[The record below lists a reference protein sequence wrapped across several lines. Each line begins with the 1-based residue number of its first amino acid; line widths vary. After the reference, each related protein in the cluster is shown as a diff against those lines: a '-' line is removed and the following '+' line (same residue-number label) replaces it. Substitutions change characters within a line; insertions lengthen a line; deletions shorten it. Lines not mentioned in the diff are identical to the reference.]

1 MSNRY
6 ELLLS
11 PIQVGNVLLKNRMV
25 STAGIPHM
33 LQGTEEYP
41 TDRLISHLS
50 NRAKNGA
57 AAVYLNFAMRT
68 DEGPG
73 GPPMKPGEIAMSF
86 PPHDTAVNIAKTSA
100 HNYLCQTI
108 DAIRY
113 YESIAITQPMGS
125 FTRNDMPGGPMKD
138 GTPQHGGGGPIMP
151 SDPME
156 QLRQEQEQCRGRSV
170 DHITK
175 KQIQE
180 FIDSTVANA
189 KILKQFG
196 FEMFSFHNA
205 YHNGTM
211 AEFWSTHT
219 NHRTD
224 EYGGSAKNRARLMI
238 EVMDAMKQTFGRDFP
253 LEMLISVDGLGV
265 NRGDTFELAKLLE
278 GKVDILHVRH
288 GDKDPQHPIGFTSSR
303 AVPCPNLD
311 AAAALKESIMSRGG
325 TIKVGV
331 SAGLQNPDF
340 NEKILREHKADII
353 CMSRAWICDSDYGKK
368 IYAGRGEDVT
378 PCIKCMRCHDS
389 TVYGHHF
396 QCAVNPTAGLEA
408 SLNKLVQEPGV
419 CKRVAVIGGGPAG
432 MKAACVAADRGHQ
445 VTLFEA
451 EARLGGMLHYA
462 GYFSFKYPVK
472 DYMNW
477 LIGQVNK
484 RPIDVKLGTKATPE
498 TVQGYDAVLVAIGAA
513 PLILPVPGVEQAK
526 IAIETLGHEEELGD
540 SVVLIG
546 GGQVGCETALHY
558 AKLGKKVTVME
569 MQSELAPDAS
579 TTGRNELMTEIAA
592 EPNFIPL
599 TGARCISLT
608 ATSVTY
614 EKDGK
619 QETVTADSV
628 VLSAGMK
635 AKTQEAD
642 SFIGTAL
649 DFAEIGDCVRAR
661 TVEYATK
668 EAYYA
673 AVNL

>member
-1 MSNRY
+1 MY
-6 ELLLS
+6 EIPKVLK
-11 PIQVGNVLLKNRMV
+11 PIRIGNVLLKNRIV
-25 STAGIPHM
+25 SAPTTMHSLSNGE
-33 LQGTEEYP
+33 LYP
-41 TDRLISHLS
+41 TEDAISFFESRARAGVGMVTVAGLKVGKDVADDGQNTAWDVNQPNHRNKLMELVERVHFYGAKISMELIGIFPEGYTVSDGCSIMGWATGHEIT
-50 NRAKNGA
+50 REAMEAFKEEWAQA
-57 AAVYLNFAMRT
+57 AADLVDCGF
-68 DEGPG
+68 
-73 GPPMKPGEIAMSF
+73 
-86 PPHDTAVNIAKTSA
+86 
-100 HNYLCQTI
+100 
-108 DAIRY
+108 DAILIH
-113 YESIAITQPMGS
+113 SG
-125 FTRNDMPGGPMKD
+125 
-138 GTPQHGGGGPIMP
+138 H
-151 SDPME
+151 
-156 QLRQEQEQCRGRSV
+156 SV
-170 DHITK
+170 PL
-175 KQIQE
+175 
-180 FIDSTVANA
+180 A
-189 KILKQFG
+189 QFL
-196 FEMFSFHNA
+196 SPL
-205 YHNGTM
+205 
-211 AEFWSTHT
+211 T
-219 NHRTD
+219 NKRTD
-224 EYGGSAKNRARLMI
+224 EYGGSTENRCRYLIEILDAIRARVGSKLLI
-238 EVMDAMKQTFGRDFP
+238 EVRISGTEFEEGGIDIDEGIRIG
-253 LEMLISVDGLGV
+253 ELIQDHL
-265 NRGDTFELAKLLE
+265 
-278 GKVDILHVRH
+278 DIL
-288 GDKDPQHPIGFTSSR
+288 Q
-303 AVPCPNLD
+303 
-311 AAAALKESIMSRGG
+311 
-325 TIKVGV
+325 V
-331 SAGLQNPDF
+331 SAGMHNPKWMTWVHPCGFRPPMPNVCVAEAFKKTGKFHVPIVTLGAIDSL
-340 NEKILREHKADII
+340 ESAESIIADGKADLVTMARSLIADPELI
-353 CMSRAWICDSDYGKK
+353 HKGMAGKT
-368 IYAGRGEDVT
+368 ADVT

-408 SLNKLVQEPGV
+408 SLNKLVQEPGE
-419 CKRVAVIGGGPAG
+419 CKKVAIIGGGPAG
-432 MKAACVAADRGHQ
+432 MKAACVASDRGHQ

-451 EARLGGMLHYA
+451 TNRLGGMLHYA

-498 TVQGYDAVLVAIGAA
+498 TVQGYDAVLVAIGAE

-526 IAIETLGHEEELGD
+526 VAIETLGHEEELGS
-540 SVVLIG
+540 SVILIG

-579 TTGRNELMTEIAA
+579 TTGRNELLTEIAA

-599 TGARCISLT
+599 TGAKCVSLT

-619 QETVTADSV
+619 QETITADSV

>member
-1 MSNRY
+1 MVTVAGLKVGKDVADDGQNTAWDVNQPNHRNKLM
-6 ELLLS
+6 ELVERVHFYGAKISMELIGIFPEGYTVSDGCSIMGWATGHEITREAMEAFKEEWAQAAADLVDCGFDAILIHSGHSVPLAQFLS
-11 PIQVGNVLLKNRMV
+11 PL
-25 STAGIPHM
+25 
-33 LQGTEEYP
+33 
-41 TDRLISHLS
+41 
-50 NRAKNGA
+50 
-57 AAVYLNFAMRT
+57 
-68 DEGPG
+68 
-73 GPPMKPGEIAMSF
+73 
-86 PPHDTAVNIAKTSA
+86 
-100 HNYLCQTI
+100 
-108 DAIRY
+108 
-113 YESIAITQPMGS
+113 
-125 FTRNDMPGGPMKD
+125 
-138 GTPQHGGGGPIMP
+138 
-151 SDPME
+151 
-156 QLRQEQEQCRGRSV
+156 
-170 DHITK
+170 
-175 KQIQE
+175 
-180 FIDSTVANA
+180 
-189 KILKQFG
+189 
-196 FEMFSFHNA
+196 
-205 YHNGTM
+205 
-211 AEFWSTHT
+211 T
-219 NHRTD
+219 NKRTD
-224 EYGGSAKNRARLMI
+224 EYGGSTENRCRYLIEILDAIRARVGNKLLI
-238 EVMDAMKQTFGRDFP
+238 EVRISGTEFEEGGIDIDEGIRIG
-253 LEMLISVDGLGV
+253 ELIQDHL
-265 NRGDTFELAKLLE
+265 
-278 GKVDILHVRH
+278 DIL
-288 GDKDPQHPIGFTSSR
+288 Q
-303 AVPCPNLD
+303 
-311 AAAALKESIMSRGG
+311 
-325 TIKVGV
+325 V
-331 SAGLQNPDF
+331 SAGMHNPKWMTWVHPCGF
-340 NEKILREHKADII
+340 RPPMPNVYVAEAFKKSGKIHVPIVTLGAIDSLESAERIIEDGKADLVTMARSLIADPELI
-353 CMSRAWICDSDYGKK
+353 HKGMAGKT
-368 IYAGRGEDVT
+368 EDVT

-419 CKRVAVIGGGPAG
+419 CKKVAVIGGGPAG

>member
-1 MSNRY
+1 MYKIPKVLTPVR
-6 ELLLS
+6 
-11 PIQVGNVLLKNRMV
+11 IGNVLLKNRIV
-25 STAGIPHM
+25 SAPTTMHSLSNGE
-33 LQGTEEYP
+33 LYP
-41 TDRLISHLS
+41 TEDAISFFESRARAGVGMVTVAGLKVGKDVADDGQNTAWDVNQPNHRNKLMELVERVHFYGAKISMELIGIFPEGYTVSDGCSIMGWATGHEIT
-50 NRAKNGA
+50 REAMEAFKEEWAQA
-57 AAVYLNFAMRT
+57 AADLVDCGF
-68 DEGPG
+68 
-73 GPPMKPGEIAMSF
+73 
-86 PPHDTAVNIAKTSA
+86 
-100 HNYLCQTI
+100 
-108 DAIRY
+108 DAILIH
-113 YESIAITQPMGS
+113 SG
-125 FTRNDMPGGPMKD
+125 
-138 GTPQHGGGGPIMP
+138 H
-151 SDPME
+151 
-156 QLRQEQEQCRGRSV
+156 SV
-170 DHITK
+170 PL
-175 KQIQE
+175 
-180 FIDSTVANA
+180 A
-189 KILKQFG
+189 QFL
-196 FEMFSFHNA
+196 SPL
-205 YHNGTM
+205 
-211 AEFWSTHT
+211 T
-219 NHRTD
+219 NKRTD
-224 EYGGSAKNRARLMI
+224 EYGGSTENRCRYLIEILDAIRARVGNKLLI
-238 EVMDAMKQTFGRDFP
+238 EVRISGTEFEEGGIDIDEGIRIG
-253 LEMLISVDGLGV
+253 ELIQDHL
-265 NRGDTFELAKLLE
+265 
-278 GKVDILHVRH
+278 DIL
-288 GDKDPQHPIGFTSSR
+288 Q
-303 AVPCPNLD
+303 
-311 AAAALKESIMSRGG
+311 
-325 TIKVGV
+325 V
-331 SAGLQNPDF
+331 SAGMHNPKWMTWVHPCGFRPPMPNVCVAEAFKKTGKFHVPIVTLGAIDSL
-340 NEKILREHKADII
+340 ESAEQIIEDGKADLVTMARSLIADPELI
-353 CMSRAWICDSDYGKK
+353 HKGMAGKT
-368 IYAGRGEDVT
+368 EDVT

-419 CKRVAVIGGGPAG
+419 CKKVAVIGGGPAG
-432 MKAACVAADRGHQ
+432 MKAACVAADRGHH

-451 EARLGGMLHYA
+451 TDRLGGMLHYA

-484 RPIDVKLGTKATPE
+484 RPIDVKLSTKATPE

-526 IAIETLGHEEELGD
+526 IAIETLGHEAELGD
-540 SVVLIG
+540 SVILIG

-558 AKLGKKVTVME
+558 AKLGKQVTVME

-592 EPNFIPL
+592 EPNFISL
-599 TGARCISLT
+599 TGARCVSLT

-619 QETVTADSV
+619 QETIAADSV

>member
-1 MSNRY
+1 MYKIPKALTPVR
-6 ELLLS
+6 
-11 PIQVGNVLLKNRMV
+11 IGNVLLKNRIV
-25 STAGIPHM
+25 SAPTTMHSLSNGE
-33 LQGTEEYP
+33 LYP
-41 TDRLISHLS
+41 TEDAISFFESRARAGVGMVTVAGLKVGKDVADDGQNTAWDVNQPNHRNKLMELVERVHFYGAKISMELIGIFPEGYTVSDGCSIMGWATGHEIT
-50 NRAKNGA
+50 REAMEAFKEEWAQA
-57 AAVYLNFAMRT
+57 AADLVDCGF
-68 DEGPG
+68 
-73 GPPMKPGEIAMSF
+73 
-86 PPHDTAVNIAKTSA
+86 
-100 HNYLCQTI
+100 
-108 DAIRY
+108 DAILIH
-113 YESIAITQPMGS
+113 SG
-125 FTRNDMPGGPMKD
+125 
-138 GTPQHGGGGPIMP
+138 H
-151 SDPME
+151 
-156 QLRQEQEQCRGRSV
+156 SV
-170 DHITK
+170 PL
-175 KQIQE
+175 
-180 FIDSTVANA
+180 A
-189 KILKQFG
+189 QFL
-196 FEMFSFHNA
+196 SPL
-205 YHNGTM
+205 
-211 AEFWSTHT
+211 T
-219 NHRTD
+219 NKRTD
-224 EYGGSAKNRARLMI
+224 EYGGSTENRCRYLIEILDAIRARVGNKLLI
-238 EVMDAMKQTFGRDFP
+238 EVRISGTEFEEGGIDIDEGIRIG
-253 LEMLISVDGLGV
+253 ELIQDHL
-265 NRGDTFELAKLLE
+265 
-278 GKVDILHVRH
+278 DIL
-288 GDKDPQHPIGFTSSR
+288 Q
-303 AVPCPNLD
+303 
-311 AAAALKESIMSRGG
+311 
-325 TIKVGV
+325 V
-331 SAGLQNPDF
+331 SAGMHNPKWMTWVHPCGF
-340 NEKILREHKADII
+340 RPPMPNVYVAEAFKKSGKIHVPIVTLGAIDSLESAERIIEDGKADLVTMARSLIADPELI
-353 CMSRAWICDSDYGKK
+353 HKGMAGKT
-368 IYAGRGEDVT
+368 EDVT

-419 CKRVAVIGGGPAG
+419 CKKVAVIGGGPAG

-619 QETVTADSV
+619 QETITADSV